1 MGFYKGKVSIII
13 GLFNVSKYL
22 EEKRLSC
29 ILHQSWSN
37 LEILLIND
45 GSTDNTSDLCRELA
59 KDDAR
64 IRLINK
70 PNGGLGSARN
80 AGLDA
85 ATGEFVWFYDVDD
98 DVELDLIEKN
108 VRWMQ
113 DYQVDMTVFGMYYS
127 YPDSGRTETS
137 HFKDHLFTSNDE
149 LKASFVDDL
158 FLVPN
163 GNGFVINK
171 FYRRDFI
178 QCARARFGWQ
188 RIQQDELFNLQL
200 YPNVNRLYVSSE
212 PLYHYF
218 IYSNGNNRS
227 RFIPDRIL
235 IYESIFDGIN
245 HFQEDWNLKDKR
257 VQEDAYKR
265 FYQGIDQCILFNSFH
280 PAAPS
285 SRKWKR
291 GEIIGILSRPM
302 VRRCLEHFTKHNKF
316 NIEGKLFLHAYNA
329 RSYSQIRFL
338 RAVFMAL
345 RRIKHTLLF

>member
-1 MGFYKGKVSIII
+1 MESCKGRVSIII
-13 GLFNVSKYL
+13 GLFNVSNYL

-29 ILHQSWSN
+29 ILHQSWSD
-37 LEILLIND
+37 LEILLVND
-45 GSTDNTSDLCRELA
+45 GSTDNTPALCQELA
-59 KDDAR
+59 KEDAR

-113 DYQVDMTVFGMYYS
+113 DYQVDMTIFGMYYS
-127 YPDSGRTETS
+127 YPDTDHTEIS
-137 HFKDHLFTSNDE
+137 HFKDHLFTSNEE

-178 QCARARFGWQ
+178 QRVRARFGWQ
-188 RIQQDELFNLQL
+188 RIQQDELFNFQL

-212 PLYHYF
+212 PLYHYY

-245 HFQEDWNLKDKR
+245 LFLEDWNLNDKR
-257 VQEDAYKR
+257 VAEAAYKR
-265 FYQGIDQCILFNSFH
+265 LYQGIDQCVLFNSFH

-285 SRKWKR
+285 SRKWKKA
-291 GEIIGILSRPM
+291 EIIGILSRPK
-302 VRRCLEHFTKHNKF
+302 VRNCLDHITRHNEF
-316 NIEGKLFLHAYNA
+316 NLEGKMFLHAYNA
-329 RSYSQIRFL
+329 RSYSQIHFL
-338 RAVFMAL
+338 RAVFLVL
-345 RRIKHTLLF
+345 RRIKHLFTF